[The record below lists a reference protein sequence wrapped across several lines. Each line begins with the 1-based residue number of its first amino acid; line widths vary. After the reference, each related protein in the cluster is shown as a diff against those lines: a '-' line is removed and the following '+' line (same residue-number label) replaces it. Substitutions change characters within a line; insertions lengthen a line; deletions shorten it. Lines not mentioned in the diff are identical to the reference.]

1 MAYNVPIGNWSDYV
15 KKEVYNVET
24 NNYIVGSDGGGDP
37 AYGCY
42 KNFTSNYQCG
52 NGPTKNVSIIGDKV
66 EAGGQTVKFD
76 CSAESKICGG
86 FRLTLGDDG
95 NLLLT
100 DSNSSIV
107 WQSNTTTT
115 GLALDEYKASNGK
128 YKRNYLLPGETLK
141 IGEFIGSPS
150 GNCYLMMVGGK
161 TDCTQNGLKLMY
173 NKLNCTYDSN
183 TNNGYGNDI
192 DTNGLYSIKKTNI
205 SNLGKVGYIDSKN
218 VLHEYPDKMIEL
230 GETYTFIGNYGTHGD
245 NIKSF
250 NNTTVD
256 RCKEECNKIDNC
268 NAVVF
273 NNQTKEGW
281 LKGANTYPNGS
292 RTPYSSDERQLYVRN
307 KSVKSHFS
315 CPKEID
321 SGTAS
326 QWELLSVGEKMTM
339 NKLCELGAITEE
351 EQTDMYQKNNELTQ
365 MASQMQNK
373 LNDINN
379 ENNSIE
385 NSFEENSNK
394 LNTTIDKYKKFN
406 NKIKNN
412 NENLGNLTGMVQ
424 DSDLKMTS
432 DNMKYFIWSSLA
444 IMIAIVTIRMTRN

>member
-24 NNYIVGSDGGGDP
+24 NNYIVGSNGGGDP

-42 KNFTSNYQCG
+42 KNFTSTYQCG
-52 NGPTKNVSIIGDKV
+52 NGPTKNVSITGDKV

-76 CSAESKICGG
+76 CSAENKICGG

-95 NLLLT
+95 NLVLT

-107 WQSNTTTT
+107 WQSNTTST
-115 GLALDEYKASNGK
+115 GLALNEYKASNGK

-150 GNCYLMMVGGK
+150 GNCYLIMVGGK

-192 DTNGLYSIKKTNI
+192 NTNGLYSIERTNI
-205 SNLGKVGYIDSKN
+205 GNLGKVGYIDSKN
-218 VLHEYPDKMIEL
+218 VLHEYPDKMTEL
-230 GETYTFIGNYGTHGD
+230 GETYTFIGNYDSAGND
-245 NIKSF
+245 IKQFSY
-250 NNTTVD
+250 TTID
-256 RCKEECNKIDNC
+256 KCKNECNQTNNC
-268 NAVVF
+268 GGVVF
-273 NNQTKEGW
+273 DNQNGECW
-281 LKGANTYPNGS
+281 LKNSNIYPNS
-292 RTPYSSDERQLYVRN
+292 QRQPYSNDERQLYVRD
-307 KSVKSHFS
+307 KSVKNHFS

-326 QWELLSVGEKMTM
+326 QWELLSVGEKMSM

-351 EQTDMYQKNNELTQ
+351 EQIDMYQKNNELTQ
-365 MASQMQNK
+365 IASQAQNK
-373 LNDINN
+373 LNNISN

-385 NSFEENSNK
+385 TSFNENSNK
-394 LNTTIDKYKKFN
+394 LNTTFNKYKKFN
-406 NKIKNN
+406 NKIKKN
-412 NENLGNLTGMVQ
+412 NENLDNLTGMVQ
-424 DSDLKMTS
+424 DTDLKMTS
-432 DNMKYFIWSSLA
+432 DNMKYFIWTSLA
-444 IMIAIVTIRMTRN
+444 ITMAIVSIRMTRN